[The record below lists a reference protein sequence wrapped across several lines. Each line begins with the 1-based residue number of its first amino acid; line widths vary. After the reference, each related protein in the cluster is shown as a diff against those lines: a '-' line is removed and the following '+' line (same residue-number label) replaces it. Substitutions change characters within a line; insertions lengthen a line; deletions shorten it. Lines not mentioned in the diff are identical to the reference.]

1 MSTPLDTLAFT
12 SMFVLALAIG
22 AGLRAWLAVRQVR
35 HVAAHRDAVP
45 PAFADRISLASHRRA
60 AAYTIAR
67 TRLGLVDDLVSTAL
81 VVVLTLLGGL
91 QLLHD
96 WMAGF
101 AVAWPMVAQVAFVL
115 AVSLLVG
122 AVGIPVA
129 WYRQFHLERR
139 FGFNRMTPALFFADL
154 GRSLVVGLVLG
165 LPLLWAVLALMRGAG
180 ELWWIYAWLV
190 WVGFNVFVLYAYPT
204 VIAPLFNRFEPL
216 PEGSVRER
224 VEALLA
230 RCGFASKGLFVMDGS
245 RRSAHGNAYFTGFGR
260 AKRIVFFDTLLER
273 LDAGEIEAV
282 LAHELGHFRHRHV
295 LRRMAVSF
303 ALSAAGLWLLAWLAT
318 RPWFYQ
324 GLGLTPAP
332 ELMDAAAL
340 VLFFVA
346 LPVFTFPLG
355 PLMSLMSRRDEF
367 QADAFAANHADGDA
381 LVAALVKLYQD
392 NASPLTPDPVHSVFY
407 DSHPPAAVRIGRL
420 RALSS
425 SPAMEASPS

>member
-1 MSTPLDTLAFT
+1 
-12 SMFVLALAIG
+12 
-22 AGLRAWLAVRQVR
+22 
-35 HVAAHRDAVP
+35 
-45 PAFADRISLASHRRA
+45 
-60 AAYTIAR
+60 
-67 TRLGLVDDLVSTAL
+67 
-81 VVVLTLLGGL
+81 
-91 QLLHD
+91 
-96 WMAGF
+96 
-101 AVAWPMVAQVAFVL
+101 
-115 AVSLLVG
+115 
-122 AVGIPVA
+122 
-129 WYRQFHLERR
+129 
-139 FGFNRMTPALFFADL
+139 
-154 GRSLVVGLVLG
+154 
-165 LPLLWAVLALMRGAG
+165 
-180 ELWWIYAWLV
+180 
-190 WVGFNVFVLYAYPT
+190 
-204 VIAPLFNRFEPL
+204 
-216 PEGSVRER
+216 
-224 VEALLA
+224 
-230 RCGFASKGLFVMDGS
+230 
-245 RRSAHGNAYFTGFGR
+245 
-260 AKRIVFFDTLLER
+260 VFFDTLLDK
-273 LDAGEIEAV
+273 LDADEVEAV

-392 NASPLTPDPVHSVFY
+392 NASTLTPDPVHSVFY
-407 DSHPPAAVRIGRL
+407 DSHPPAAARIGRL